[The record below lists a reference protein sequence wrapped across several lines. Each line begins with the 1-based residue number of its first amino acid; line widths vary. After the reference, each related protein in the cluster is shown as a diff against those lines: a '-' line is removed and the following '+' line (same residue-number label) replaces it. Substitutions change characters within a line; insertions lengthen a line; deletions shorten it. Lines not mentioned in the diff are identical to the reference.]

1 MVKRIVIFGATGD
14 LTARYLIPALAKLYE
29 AGKLPSGIKIIG
41 VDRREW
47 RDDMHSFRRLM
58 LDSLDR
64 HASGISAAARA
75 RMVTEV
81 LEYRRADVTD
91 AGSVISALE
100 PLTEPMLAYLALPPA
115 VFAPT
120 LEVLKVANLPEGSR
134 VAVEKPFGVNLE
146 SAQEL
151 NRLLHGFL
159 PEGAIFRIDH
169 FLA

>member
-47 RDDMHSFRRLM
+47 RDDMQGFRRLM
-58 LDSLDR
+58 LDSLER
-64 HASGISAAARA
+64 HASEVSADARA

-91 AGSVISALE
+91 AGSVTSALKPLNE
-100 PLTEPMLAYLALPPA
+100 PILAYLALPPA
-115 VFAPT
+115 VFAPRSVSST
-120 LEVLKVANLPEGSR
+120 
-134 VAVEKPFGVNLE
+134 
-146 SAQEL
+146 
-151 NRLLHGFL
+151 
-159 PEGAIFRIDH
+159 
-169 FLA
+169 